1 MPATAEVT
9 ALVPLPFNI
18 PLSVVAP
25 VPPAATFSVPPIVSV
40 PDVVIAPPVNVNPVV
55 PPDPDTE
62 VTVPVLT
69 DTDVFVTPVILPY
82 ASTVNTGIC
91 VPLPYVFAATPLVAK
106 STVIEPV
113 VVTGL
118 PLDVILPAVPLTV
131 TEVTVPEP
139 PAEIAVFVTPVIL
152 PYASTDITGTNV
164 LLPYVFAETPLV
176 AKSIVI
182 EPLDVMGLPLDVILP
197 VVPLTVT
204 EVTVPVPPDPLLAD
218 ITLPFESTVIVA

>member
-69 DTDVFVTPVILPY
+69 DTD
-82 ASTVNTGIC
+82 
-91 VPLPYVFAATPLVAK
+91 
-106 STVIEPV
+106 
-113 VVTGL
+113 
-118 PLDVILPAVPLTV
+118 
-131 TEVTVPEP
+131 
-139 PAEIAVFVTPVIL
+139 VFVTPVIL